1 MKKLPI
7 GRQDFSI
14 IQGKN
19 YLYVDKTKYIYEMI
33 ETGDINFLS
42 RPRRFGKSL
51 LVSTLEELFRGN
63 KKLFEGLYIYDKWD
77 WEDKYSIIKLDFGEI
92 SHDSYSNLKRSLIKF
107 LKDKAAVESIELED
121 IDLIP
126 DKFSELIKKLYEKT
140 GKQVVILIDE
150 YDKPIIKHLDDID
163 LAENNRDVLSSFYQ
177 VLKANDKYLR
187 FVFLTGVSKFSKTS
201 IFSELN
207 NLDDLTFDPNFSN
220 ICGYTQEELENYFQS
235 YIKDFSKDNNT
246 SKESL
251 LKIIKTWYDGYS
263 WNGITSLYNPFSIL
277 LLFKKKEFNNYWFDT
292 GSPTFLV
299 DMIMSSPS
307 NISTFLNPENKIVGS
322 FPSFDLEKIDLN
334 TILLQSGYLTIK
346 DKKAVLGKLPEY
358 SLSIPNKEVHDS
370 FYSHLLS
377 HFTSESAESIQPLA
391 EDMLK
396 YIIDGDEN
404 NLTKSFE
411 TLLNNIPS
419 VLHAKIENINE
430 AYYHLLFTSWLQI
443 LGFDISNEDRS
454 LGGDADAVLQMEDL
468 IVIIEYKYSTK
479 LSLETMLNKGIE
491 QIKNKG
497 YHKPYQNKNLIFV
510 SIATKPKEIACKIEK
525 YNK

>member
-14 IQGKN
+14 IQGRN

-33 ETGDINFLS
+33 EAGDINFLS

-51 LVSTLEELFRGN
+51 LVSTLEELFKGN
-63 KKLFEGLYIYDKWD
+63 KKLFEGLYIHDKWD
-77 WEDKYSIIKLDFGEI
+77 WEDNYSIIKIDFGEI
-92 SHDSYSNLKRSLIKF
+92 SHDSSLNLKRSLIKF
-107 LKDKAAVESIELED
+107 LKDRATAEDIELED
-121 IDLIP
+121 LDLIP
-126 DKFSELIKKLYEKT
+126 DKFSELIKKLHDKT

-150 YDKPIIKHLDDID
+150 YDKPIIKHLDDIN
-163 LAENNRDVLSSFYQ
+163 LAESNRDVLSSFYQ

-207 NLDDLTFDPNFSN
+207 NLTDLTLNPKFTK
-220 ICGYTQEELENYFQS
+220 ICGYTQDELEDCFKEYITELTINHDVSKDVFLDL
-235 YIKDFSKDNNT
+235 IKD
-246 SKESL
+246 
-251 LKIIKTWYDGYS
+251 WYNGYS
-263 WNGITSLYNPFSIL
+263 WDGKNFLYNPYSIL
-277 LLFKKKEFNNYWFDT
+277 NLFEVGEFNNYWFDT

-299 DMIMSSPS
+299 DMIMSNS
-307 NISTFLNPENKIVGS
+307 NNVNTFLNPETKITGS
-322 FPSFDLEKIDLN
+322 FPSFDLKRIN
-334 TILLQSGYLTIK
+334 IATILLQSGYLTIK
-346 DKKAVLGKLPEY
+346 DKKAILGKSPEY
-358 SLSIPNKEVHDS
+358 YLDIPNKEVHDS

-377 HFTSESAESIQPLA
+377 YFTSESVESIQPLA
-391 EDMLK
+391 EDMLN
-396 YIIDGDEN
+396 YIIAGDED

-419 VLHAKIENINE
+419 VLHERIENINE

-454 LGGDADAVLQMEDL
+454 LGGDADVILRIKDL
-468 IVIIEYKYSTK
+468 IVVIEYKYSTK
-479 LSLETMLNKGIE
+479 LSMKTMLNEGIN

-497 YHKPYQNKNLIFV
+497 YHKPYQNKNLIFI